1 MSRAE
6 QGLSGTDVDPRRMA
20 REKKSKA
27 KLVSPD
33 VLLVLRDGVEL
44 CTTEVGTGFSSSFIP
59 TSSSLHYS
67 FNTGEEE
74 KQREGGD

>member
-6 QGLSGTDVDPRRMA
+6 QGLRGADTVPRRMA
-20 REKKSKA
+20 SEKKGKVR
-27 KLVSPD
+27 LVSPD
-33 VLLVLRDGVEL
+33 VLLVLRDDVEL